1 MMPAIEE
8 VTALAQTLM
17 AVPVPAE
24 PLRSL
29 IVAAILRISRTLD
42 AQCVDESA
50 FNQAAASFLTIARR
64 VAN

>member
-8 VTALAQTLM
+8 VMALAQTLT

-29 IVAAILRISRTLD
+29 IMAAILRISRTLD
-42 AQCVDESA
+42 AQCIDESA
-50 FNQAAASFLTIARR
+50 FNQAAAAFLSLARR